1 MAAPGITLNEIDNT
15 GNVIEVQP
23 SGRSAGVIG
32 TSPQGT
38 AFVPVT
44 FANNTQFR
52 EEFGYA
58 TADYSSPIALNQ
70 WLALASAGTYVRI
83 LGAGDGN
90 KRTASSPNAGK
101 VTNAGFVVGSK
112 KVQAGTGQY
121 GNNPYATPLGL
132 EGRSYFLGCYMSESA
147 GSWILSDTGIQSSAA
162 AQPIVR
168 GVIFAASGVQVA
180 LSSSAPGATSD
191 TYSSAAVTA
200 TPVKGWFTGSVD
212 LTSGSQGFVV
222 LLNGHTD
229 SEKYPSILTAS
240 FNPTAGGYFANIF
253 NTNPLLIEEY
263 GYVLYNHYDVLD
275 AFAVPTGSGVAA
287 ESLIRRVNVNTAIEE
302 IAFCLPGAG
311 GRNAG
316 STVAPNYENF
326 EDRFDHPSTP
336 FFVSQDFGS
345 RYDLFKIH
353 VRSDGAI
360 ANELFKVV
368 IENITP
374 PTSAGAYSK
383 FTLKLRDWNDTD
395 DAPKLLKSYESCDL
409 DPDSLNFIG
418 KKIGDQNTYFDFDRS
433 ADAQKV
439 VEEGLYGNPSR
450 QIRVELSD
458 DVINKLIPNNTIP
471 AGTRGYYHLVTSGSG
486 FLSTGSVGPSAHLN
500 VPLTNARELPI
511 TFRRSINVGAPAGV
525 AGSVGESLYYWGP
538 QFNVCNSTTRP
549 NDGTTVSGSTTPQL
563 FSNAVSAYTKH
574 FPRFHTSYLNPWAG
588 DNAGAATVSG
598 SVVDADLFNNTLLTL
613 ERIQVMTSSD
623 GTIDS
628 ARWDEATYQRDGVL
642 DSALGGRFVD
652 TTLDFSS
659 FGNRNYLK
667 FVAFTQG
674 GFDGLNVFDAE
685 KFYMRDA
692 GVRREMD
699 NTDQGQLNGP
709 TVAAYRKA
717 IDVLGNKTYSDISLL
732 AIPDSRHPA
741 VTEYALNAMQTKFDA
756 MYIMDVELKD
766 DSNNFIT
773 ASLSATSYPS
783 VNVAFTS
790 TRFRNRSLNN
800 SFGAA
805 YFPDVLASIDTDGV
819 STSPAVTMRLPAST
833 VVLGAF
839 ASNDKLGYVW
849 NAPAGYIRA
858 KINAVGAELST
869 KFLYENIATFYEAGI
884 NPLIADPGGAGIVI
898 NGQRTLL
905 AEGSALDRVNVR
917 RLLIEVRRRVKAV
930 AYTLLF
936 EPNRASTIASF
947 NAAVAPIMKQIQSQ
961 RGVERYRVQIDTTTT
976 TQADIDNNTI
986 RGKIYLQP
994 TKAAE
999 FVSIDFTANNS
1010 SDS

>member
-1 MAAPGITLNEIDNT
+1 MAAPGITLNEIDST
-15 GNVIEVQP
+15 GTVSEIQP

-32 TSPQGT
+32 TSTQGT

-44 FANNTQFR
+44 FANNEQFR
-52 EEFGYA
+52 AEFGYA

-70 WLALASAGTYVRI
+70 WLANASAGTYVRI

-90 KRTASSPNAGK
+90 KRVASSPNAGR
-101 VTNAGFVVGSK
+101 VTNAGFVAGSK
-112 KVQAGTGQY
+112 KIQAGTGQF
-121 GNNPYATPLGL
+121 GNNPSATPLGL
-132 EGRSYFLGCYMSESA
+132 EGRTYFLGCYMSESA
-147 GSWILSDTGIQSSAA
+147 GSWVLSDTGVQSSTA

-168 GVIFAASGVQVA
+168 GVIFAASGVLPA

-191 TYSSAAVTA
+191 TYSSAAITG
-200 TPVKGWFTGSVD
+200 TPLKGWYTGSVD
-212 LTSGSQGFVV
+212 LTSGKQDFVL
-222 LLNGHTD
+222 LLNGHVD
-229 SEKYPSILTAS
+229 SATYPSILTAS
-240 FNPTAGGYFANIF
+240 FNPSAGGYFANTF
-253 NTNPLLIEEY
+253 NTNPLLIEEH
-263 GYVLYNHYDVLD
+263 GYVLYNHYDVMD

-287 ESLIRRVNVNTAIEE
+287 ESLIRRVNVAAAIEE

-316 STVAPNYENF
+316 SAAAPNYENF

-353 VRSDGAI
+353 VRSDGAN

-368 IENITP
+368 IENIIP
-374 PTSAGAYSK
+374 PTAAGAYSK
-383 FTLKLRDWNDTD
+383 FTLKLRRWEDSD
-395 DAPKLLKSYESCDL
+395 DAPVVLDQYAGCDL
-409 DPDSLNFIG
+409 DPDSQSFIG
-418 KKIGDQNTYFDFDRS
+418 KMIGDQNTYFDFDRS

-439 VEEGLYGNPSR
+439 VEDGLYGKLSR
-450 QIRVELSD
+450 RIRVELSD

-471 AGTRGYYHLVTSGSG
+471 VGTRGYYHLVTSGSG

-511 TFRRSINVGAPAGV
+511 MFRRSINVYDTAGNPA
-525 AGSVGESLYYWGP
+525 SVGESKYYWGP

-549 NDGTTVSGSTTPQL
+549 NDGTTVISASLGAT
-563 FSNAVSAYTKH
+563 AISAYTKY

-598 SVVDADLFNNTLLTL
+598 SVVDADLFNNCALTL
-613 ERIQVMTSSD
+613 ERVQVMTSSD

-628 ARWDEATYQRDGVL
+628 ARWDEAIYQRDGVL

-652 TTLDFSS
+652 TTLDFSNFS
-659 FGNRNYLK
+659 NRSYLK

-685 KFYMRDA
+685 KFYMRDT

-699 NTDQGQLNGP
+699 NTDQGQLNGS
-709 TVAAYRKA
+709 TTAAYRKA
-717 IDVLGNKTYSDISLL
+717 VDVMGNKTYSDISLL

-741 VTEYALNAMQTKFDA
+741 VTEYALAAMQTKFDA

-766 DSNNFIT
+766 DVNSFIT
-773 ASLSATSYPS
+773 SSLSTVTYPN

-790 TRFRNRSLNN
+790 TRFRNRSLNS

-805 YFPDVLASIDTDGV
+805 YFPDLLASIDPGTGV
-819 STSPAVTMRLPAST
+819 PVVMRLPAST
-833 VVLGAF
+833 MVLGAY
-839 ASNDKLGYVW
+839 AQNDKVAYVW
-849 NAPAGYIRA
+849 SVPAGQQRGGISA
-858 KINAVGAELST
+858 IELST
-869 KFLYENIATFYEAGI
+869 KFLYDNINTFYDAGI
-884 NPLIADPGGAGIVI
+884 NPIIAEPGAGITI

-936 EPNRASTIASF
+936 EPNRAATIARF
-947 NAAVAPIMKQIQSQ
+947 NSAVTPIMKQIQSQ

-999 FVSIDFTANNS
+999 FVSIDFTASNS
-1010 SDS
+1010 TDS